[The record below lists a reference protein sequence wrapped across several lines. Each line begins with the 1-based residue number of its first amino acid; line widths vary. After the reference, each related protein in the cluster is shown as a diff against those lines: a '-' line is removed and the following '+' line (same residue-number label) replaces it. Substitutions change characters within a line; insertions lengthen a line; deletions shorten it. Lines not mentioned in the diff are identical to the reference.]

1 MDNLWILLVFTY
13 ALMKGGR
20 EGMKKAAL
28 KKSGANEILF
38 FYTLFA
44 WILCLPFSKGA
55 FETPGIY
62 IFYSF
67 IKASVC
73 CGAWLCSLLA
83 IKKMSV
89 SLYGIMDLSRVVFS
103 TLLGVVVL
111 GESFTLPKAIGV
123 CVVIL
128 GLTLVNLKKSGGNDK
143 MTLGIFITAMMN
155 CFLNAVS
162 GAMDKVLMKDMEAG
176 QLQFWFMLFMVII
189 YGAVLLIRRE
199 KISFKNIKGNYWVLL
214 MSISLTLG
222 DRLLFIANA
231 APESQVTLM
240 TLIKQSGVIV
250 SILTGRLIFK
260 EKNILYKLMCAAI
273 VITGII
279 IPFVI

>member
-1 MDNLWILLVFTY
+1 MDNLWIILVFTY

-28 KKSGANEILF
+28 KKSSSNEILF

-55 FETPGIY
+55 FETPAIY

-67 IKASVC
+67 IKAAVC
-73 CGAWLCSLLA
+73 CGAWMCSLLA
-83 IKKMSV
+83 LKKMSV
-89 SLYGIMDLSRVVFS
+89 SLYGVMDLSRVVFS

-128 GLTLVNLKKSGGNDK
+128 GLTLVNLKKSGSNEK
-143 MTLGIFITAMMN
+143 MTLGIFTVAMLN

-199 KISFKNIKGNYWVLL
+199 KISFKNVKSNYWVLL
-214 MSISLTLG
+214 MSITLTLG

-231 APESQVTLM
+231 SPASQVTLM
-240 TLIKQSGVIV
+240 TLIKQSAVMV
-250 SILTGRLIFK
+250 SILTGWLIFK
-260 EKNILYKLMCAAI
+260 EKNILYKLMCACI
-273 VITGII
+273 VIAGIL
-279 IPFVI
+279 IPFIF

>member
-1 MDNLWILLVFTY
+1 MDNLWIILVFTY

-28 KKSGANEILF
+28 KKSSSNEILF

-44 WILCLPFSKGA
+44 WILCLPFSNGA
-55 FETPGIY
+55 FETPAIY

-67 IKASVC
+67 IKAVVC
-73 CGAWLCSLLA
+73 CGAWMCSLLA
-83 IKKMSV
+83 LKKMSV
-89 SLYGIMDLSRVVFS
+89 SLYGVMDLSRVVFS

-111 GESFTLPKAIGV
+111 GEAFTLPKAIGV

-128 GLTLVNLKKSGGNDK
+128 GLTLVNLKKSGGNEK
-143 MTLGIFITAMMN
+143 MTLGIFTVAMLN

-199 KISFKNIKGNYWVLL
+199 KISFKNVRSNYWVLL
-214 MSISLTLG
+214 MSITLTLG

-231 APESQVTLM
+231 SPESQVTLM
-240 TLIKQSGVIV
+240 TLIKQSAVIV

-260 EKNILYKLMCAAI
+260 EKNILYKLMCACI
-273 VITGII
+273 VIAGIL
-279 IPFVI
+279 IPFVF

>member
-1 MDNLWILLVFTY
+1 MENLWILLVFIY

-20 EGMKKAAL
+20 EGLKKAAL
-28 KKSGANEILF
+28 RKSGANEILF

-44 WILCLPFSKGA
+44 WILCLPFSQGA

-67 IKASVC
+67 IKAAVC

-83 IKKMSV
+83 LKKMSV
-89 SLYGIMDLSRVVFS
+89 SLYGVMDLSRVVFS

-111 GESFTLPKAIGV
+111 GEDFTFPKAIGV

-128 GLTLVNLKKSGGNDK
+128 GLTLVNLKKSGSNDR
-143 MTLGIFITAMMN
+143 MTLGIFIVAMLN

-176 QLQFWFMLFMVII
+176 QLQFWFMLFMVLI
-189 YGAVLLIRRE
+189 YGAVLLVRRE
-199 KISFKNIKGNYWVLL
+199 KVSFKNIKSNYWVLL
-214 MSISLTLG
+214 MSISLMVG
-222 DRLLFIANA
+222 DRLLFVANA
-231 APESQVTLM
+231 APGSQVTLM
-240 TLIKQSGVIV
+240 TLIKQSAVIV
-250 SILTGRLIFK
+250 SILTGWLIFK
-260 EKNILYKLMCAAI
+260 EKNILYKLMCATI
-273 VITGII
+273 VIAGII
-279 IPFVI
+279 IPFVA